1 MYTSADGRWSL
12 NAFVQNL
19 GDVQHLVQTFD
30 LSGPGVFGMVE
41 QYYNRP
47 RWWGVSAAVHF

>member
-1 MYTSADGRWSL
+1 MTG
-12 NAFVQNL
+12 FVHNL

-30 LSGPGVFGMVE
+30 LSGPAVFGMVE

-47 RWWGVSAAVHF
+47 RWWGISLAMNL